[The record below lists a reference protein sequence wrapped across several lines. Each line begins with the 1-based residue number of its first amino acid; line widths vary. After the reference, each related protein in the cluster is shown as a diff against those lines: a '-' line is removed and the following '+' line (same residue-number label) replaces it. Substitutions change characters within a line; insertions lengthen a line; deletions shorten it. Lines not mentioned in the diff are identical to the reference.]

1 MTTWRARSRGFTL
14 IEMIGVLAI
23 MAIIASVVAPNALRS
38 LDRAAVTAECTS
50 LGNLGDSVKYYLRD
64 NGVAPT
70 AANWTV
76 TLGSYANL
84 SPADL
89 ATNTRGMARV
99 YIADPASVPAQRVLI
114 LSSMRGGLALPAA
127 AAISTAANFQLVWQ
141 TANNSVPPVASWAG
155 WAAWN
160 AVANSGNY
168 LVIERVNLISVYDTD
183 LQSLTL
189 TLNNR
194 GAAAASYNLVL
205 ANGTVLGVVNVAP
218 GANVIILNQTP
229 REMINLYRSA
239 GGVTLNYS
247 YVLSTTGKT
256 FDFNGVDWIP
266 Q

>member
-1 MTTWRARSRGFTL
+1 MKTRRARSLGFTL

-23 MAIIASVVAPNALRS
+23 MAIIASVVAPNALRA
-38 LDRAAVTAECTS
+38 LDRAAVTSEYAS
-50 LGNLGDSVKYYLRD
+50 LSNLGDSVKYYLRD

-70 AANWTV
+70 SANWTA
-76 TLGSYANL
+76 TLGTYANL

-89 ATNTRGMARV
+89 TTNTRGMARV
-99 YIADPASVPAQRVLI
+99 YIADPASVPPQRVLI
-114 LSSMRGGLALPAA
+114 LSSMRSGLALPAA
-127 AAISTAANFQLVWQ
+127 AAISTAANFQLIWQ
-141 TANNSVPPVASWAG
+141 TANNAVPPVASWAG
-155 WAAWN
+155 WNAWN

-168 LVIERVNLISVYDTD
+168 LVIERVNLVSVYDTD

-194 GAAAASYNLVL
+194 GAAPASYNLIL
-205 ANGTVLGVVNVAP
+205 ANGTVLGFVNVGV
-218 GANVIILNQTP
+218 GATVILANQNP

-247 YVLSTTGKT
+247 YVLSSTGKT